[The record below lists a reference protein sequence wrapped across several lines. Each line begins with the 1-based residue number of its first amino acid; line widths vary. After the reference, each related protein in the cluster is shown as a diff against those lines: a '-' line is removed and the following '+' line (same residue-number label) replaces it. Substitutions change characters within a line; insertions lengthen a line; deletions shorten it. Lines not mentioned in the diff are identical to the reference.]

1 MKQIKLRRQAMD
13 DPIAGEAFGLE
24 VLLADSYLSRLRGL
38 LGKKRLSDTAGLL
51 LKRCA
56 AVHTIGMRY
65 PLDLVFMDK
74 RGKVLKCQEGVKPF
88 RTAGVR
94 GAYYTLELN
103 QGMIRKQGI
112 AVDDCFVWHTVEK
125 D

>member
-1 MKQIKLRRQAMD
+1 MKQIKLRRQEMD
-13 DPIAGEAFGLE
+13 DPTTSEVFGLD
-24 VLLADSYLSRLRGL
+24 VLLANSYLSRLRGL
-38 LGKKRLSDTAGLL
+38 LGKKQLSDSEGLL
-51 LKRCA
+51 LKRCET
-56 AVHTIGMRY
+56 VHTVGMRY

-103 QGMIRKQGI
+103 QGMIRKQSI
-112 AVDDCFVWHTVEK
+112 TVDDRFVWHAVERE
-125 D
+125 